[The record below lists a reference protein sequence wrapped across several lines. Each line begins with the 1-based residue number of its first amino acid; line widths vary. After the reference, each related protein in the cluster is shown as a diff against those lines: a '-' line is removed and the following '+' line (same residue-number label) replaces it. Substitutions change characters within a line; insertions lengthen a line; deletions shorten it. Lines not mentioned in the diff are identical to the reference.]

1 MNSVELSRQEL
12 RDRLASEFAQ
22 EAVES
27 GVPSAHELERVD
39 GAVKPYIVYQFGDF
53 QVTNERGIG
62 GVRFDTYMQPVN
74 FYAIGPDPQSSQA
87 LAMKINEKF
96 LGYQPMYSSM
106 MRKRVGAG
114 TYVSRQNNGAE
125 EAFITLVTFA
135 YNVQFLEI

>member
-1 MNSVELSRQEL
+1 VNSVEFSRQEI
-12 RDRLASEFAQ
+12 RDRLTSEFVQAAI
-22 EAVES
+22 EG
-27 GVPSAHELERVD
+27 GVPSAYELERVD
-39 GAVKPYIVYQFGDF
+39 GAVKPYIVYQFQDF

-74 FYAIGPDPQSSQA
+74 FYAIGPDVASSQA
-87 LAMKINEKF
+87 VAMKLNEKF

-114 TYVSRQNNGAE
+114 TYVSRQSNGAE